1 MKANSGSET
10 EPLRKLSKNDV
21 FQTTDQW
28 KRKVLQKLGE
38 TSGVWVSYVRE
49 GAAPSPPS
57 VRPKAPVKPSNEAI
71 MSALKRRIRDKEYM
85 DAVAADPKLPE
96 TKKAEDFPLPDDER
110 AWEEYEGL
118 KFLYE
123 ERCREYQRQEKLA
136 LETFPVE
143 NKKVFSALI
152 DCISEASVDELRR
165 TKEGEALFNACD
177 ALGFLNLAV
186 KEHEYLTPVISS
198 AAVVMEN

>member
-1 MKANSGSET
+1 MKANGGSES
-10 EPLRKLSKNDV
+10 EPFRKLSKNDV

-28 KRKVLQKLGE
+28 KRQVLQKLGE

-49 GAAPSPPS
+49 GAAPSPHS

-110 AWEEYEGL
+110 AWEEYEAL

-123 ERCREYQRQEKLA
+123 ERCREYQRQ
-136 LETFPVE
+136 
-143 NKKVFSALI
+143 
-152 DCISEASVDELRR
+152 
-165 TKEGEALFNACD
+165 
-177 ALGFLNLAV
+177 
-186 KEHEYLTPVISS
+186 
-198 AAVVMEN
+198 